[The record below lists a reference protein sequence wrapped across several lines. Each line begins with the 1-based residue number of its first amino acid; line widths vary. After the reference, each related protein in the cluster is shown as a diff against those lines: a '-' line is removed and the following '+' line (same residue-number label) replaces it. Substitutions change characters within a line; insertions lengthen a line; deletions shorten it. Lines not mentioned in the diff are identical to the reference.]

1 MFTSLLITNI
11 YNKLVHDFIISI
23 IELEDKLNKP
33 NKESWNFECEQ
44 CKQNI
49 ISSFDNFNKD
59 RIIDN
64 YNKYKKVLNLQYL
77 LIDKSNVFNETES
90 CIINICNIQAFSS
103 YIEGLTEDLERL
115 IIRLIEDNKFYIR
128 NKDNYN
134 KIKEKTENFIKNV
147 KIHYNTNISDLLILL
162 EEINNF
168 YSSIPEEKEDYEDIH
183 YSIKVIKESLN
194 LIDDLLNPDF
204 ISIITNKRKK
214 I

>member
-11 YNKLVHDFIISI
+11 YNKNVHDFIISI

-33 NKESWNFECEQ
+33 DKESWNLEREQ

-49 ISSFDNFNKD
+49 ISSFNDFNKD
-59 RIIDN
+59 RIIDS
-64 YNKYKKVLNLQYL
+64 YNKYKKVLNLQYS
-77 LIDKSNVFNETES
+77 LIDKCNDFKKTES

-103 YIEGLTEDLERL
+103 YIDELVEDLERL
-115 IIRLIEDNKFYIR
+115 NIRLIEDNKFYNR
-128 NKDNYN
+128 NKDNYI
-134 KIKEKTENFIKNV
+134 KIKEKTDYFIKKV
-147 KIHYNTNISDLLILL
+147 KIDYNTNISDLLILL

-183 YSIKVIKESLN
+183 YSIKVIKESLI

-204 ISIITNKRKK
+204 ITIITNKRKK